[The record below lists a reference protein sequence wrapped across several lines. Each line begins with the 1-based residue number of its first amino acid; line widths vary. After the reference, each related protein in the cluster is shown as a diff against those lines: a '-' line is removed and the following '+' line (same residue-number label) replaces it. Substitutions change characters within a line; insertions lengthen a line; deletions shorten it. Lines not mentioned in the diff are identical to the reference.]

1 MLLGETNLVTYQDTV
16 WRALV
21 ETTNGRWIYRGAQV
35 RDRAAQRDD
44 RASRAI
50 GIISSGDSREASTS
64 VPSKRFRLRLAA
76 HCVPRSL
83 RAGRPPI
90 RTPTRARG
98 SARGS

>member
-16 WRALV
+16 WSALV

-44 RASRAI
+44 RVSRVI
-50 GIISSGDSREASTS
+50 RFISSVDSREASTS
-64 VPSKRFRLRLAA
+64 VPSRRFRLRLAA

-90 RTPTRARG
+90 YGRPPARG
-98 SARGS
+98 TVR